1 MFQRRNRLHSILC
14 LTPFVVL
21 STLSGCKS
29 SPSALPS
36 EFETASKYASE
47 SNGDSGKVYLQ
58 LSKNEFCQVGSKNN
72 TYFKNVLEEQK
83 GNLNSAA
90 QASLQSQFEILTQ
103 SKGSLELCNVDIED
117 WILKSIA
124 LGQPAPYDIAGLRID
139 DVIAGC
145 KLFAVLTASHHPGIA
160 TGFAAA
166 SVGLEWWKG
175 RQCEK

>member
-1 MFQRRNRLHSILC
+1 MFQKRNRLHSILC
-14 LTPFVVL
+14 LISFLVL
-21 STLSGCKS
+21 SNLSGCKS

-36 EFETASKYASE
+36 DSQTASRYASE
-47 SNGDSGKVYLQ
+47 PNGDSGKVYLQ
-58 LSKNEFCQVGSKNN
+58 LSKNEFCQVGTKN
-72 TYFKNVLEEQK
+72 TGYFKNVLEEQK
-83 GNLNSAA
+83 GNLNSAS
-90 QASLQSQFEILTQ
+90 QVSLQSQFEAVTQ
-103 SKGSLELCNVDIED
+103 SQGTLELCNVDLED

-124 LGQPAPYDIAGLRID
+124 LGKPAPYDIAGLRLD

-145 KLFAVLTASHHPGIA
+145 KLFAVLSASHHPGIA